1 MPDDHSMKLN
11 KSTLLGIFSGF
22 ILLAGSLSGRE
33 EEESPVFELER
44 FITEAI
50 AQEDSDSLLA
60 TDRLVDSAFFA
71 DMDLM
76 DIPRSVLVLSPETI
90 EQFQIHNFEDL
101 HKVGAGT
108 ERYNFYGIA
117 GAPVLRGWQGGIYF
131 NGMLRAFQR
140 NEMPASFCSLE
151 AMEVMKGPAPAQY
164 LPSHVGGFV
173 NMMPKS
179 PFFDTSRGSVKIEL
193 DSNNLYH
200 VEVDK
205 GGPFLAF
212 DKPAAYRLSV
222 TTQQAESW
230 WDRVRNDFVSVYGS
244 IKMKLSDDTYLYAG
258 AEYYAFESN
267 ENAGWNRPSQNL
279 IDHGEY
285 VIGEPLSLVRSK
297 NGGFPDRRLLGGM
310 SSGRAPLLNKN
321 YGDFRALVVPHAVI
335 DAAVSEGTVSAAQ
348 LAAMKDL
355 SDPHVRASI
364 YAGLPEDVIQTES
377 GFLYTPGYFRAGG
390 PVFTS
395 SIKGSQVLSDRE
407 DFADSEDLMAFM
419 DLERFISDNTTLENK
434 FFFEKIGTR
443 KLSSYQYAT
452 RTDQWVLDDRLSLTT
467 QWDLGGEVELVLD
480 YGLQARFTQA
490 SQLQDFWTEPFSR
503 RDISRGSISDNT
515 RFLSGDQ
522 IDPISGH
529 NFWGGGFGASAPGG
543 HAVQSDL
550 AQFGGFT
557 SALLDWD
564 GPFLLI
570 VSGRLDRV
578 DFKVEV
584 PDGPTDIAQ
593 NQTSGEDSFFNW
605 SINPVVRLSR
615 AVSLYASHQKA
626 VTYAPLQG
634 GPILDDRNFGDSGLT
649 EGGIKISFPENRFY
663 ATAAYYEWEQSAFND
678 RTNTSDPYAS
688 EGFEIEITFSVN
700 EHTTLIGSF
709 SNRETRRNSSLGFR
723 TMPFSLAD
731 PTGQGNDEIG
741 LALEGGALLS
751 PFSNAFGGFTP
762 EGANPSRN
770 AELIVPG
777 IPEETA
783 KLFVTTNLGD
793 RWGFALGGIYS
804 GSYYHNYDHTLRVDP
819 TFVLHANVSYE
830 VETWEVILSLENL
843 TNENYFVGSEP
854 TFAGNALI
862 TKAPETVQARLS
874 LTIPF

>member
-1 MPDDHSMKLN
+1 MPDHLSMNLN
-11 KSTLLGIFSGF
+11 TSKWPGIFFGVVF
-22 ILLAGSLSGRE
+22 LTGSLSARE
-33 EEESPVFELER
+33 EEENPIFELDK

-50 AQEDSDSLLA
+50 AQEDSDSLFA
-60 TDRLVDSAFFA
+60 TDRRIDSAFFA

-90 EQFQIHNFEDL
+90 EQFQIHDFDDL

-179 PFFDTSRGSVKIEL
+179 PFFDTSRGSIKIEL

-222 TTQQAESW
+222 TTQEAESW

-258 AEYYAFESN
+258 AEYYTFESN

-297 NGGFPDRRLLGGM
+297 NGGYPDRRLLGGM

-321 YGDFRALVVPHAVI
+321 YGDFRALVVHPAVI

-355 SDPHVRASI
+355 SDPHIRAAI

-377 GFLYTPGYFRAGG
+377 GYLYTPGYFRAGG
-390 PVFTS
+390 PVFTT
-395 SIKGSQVLSDRE
+395 SIKGSQVLSDQE

-419 DLERFISDNTTLENK
+419 DLERFISDSTTLENK
-434 FFFEKIGTR
+434 FFFEEIGTR

-452 RTDQWVLDDRLSLTT
+452 RSDQWVLDDRLSLTT
-467 QWDLGGEVELVLD
+467 QWDLGGKAELVLD

-490 SQLQDFWTEPFSR
+490 IQLQDFWVEPFAR
-503 RDISRGSISDNT
+503 RDVSRGAISDNT

-529 NFWGGGFGASAPGG
+529 NFWGGGFGAAAPGG
-543 HAVQSDL
+543 HAAQSDL
-550 AQFGGFT
+550 LQFGGFA
-557 SALLDWD
+557 SALIDWD

-570 VSGRLDRV
+570 VSGRYDSV
-578 DFKVEV
+578 DFEVKVPEA
-584 PDGPTDIAQ
+584 PTDIAQ
-593 NQTSGEDSFFNW
+593 NQRVGEDSFFNW
-605 SINPVVRLSR
+605 SINPVVRLSS

-634 GPILDDRNFGDSGLT
+634 GPILDERNFGDSGLT
-649 EGGIKISFPENRFY
+649 EGGIKVSFPEKRFY

-688 EGFEIEITFSVN
+688 EGFELEITFSLN
-700 EHTTLIGSF
+700 EHTTLIGSY

-741 LALEGGALLS
+741 LALESGALLS
-751 PFSNAFGGFTP
+751 QFSNAFGGFTP
-762 EGANPSRN
+762 EGSSPSRN
-770 AELIVPG
+770 AELMVPG

-783 KLFVTTNLGD
+783 KLFVTTNWGD
-793 RWGFALGGIYS
+793 RWGFALGGIYN
-804 GSYYHNYDHTLRVDP
+804 GSYYHNYDHTLRVDS

-830 VETWEVILSLENL
+830 ADTWEVLLSLENL
-843 TNENYFVGSEP
+843 TSENYFVGSEP